1 MPGRK
6 KKQDAGGP
14 ATFKGEYSFVNK
26 DASNID
32 SKEHN
37 AAVSWHVMNRYER
50 WKKQEQAEKL
60 RASANVPA
68 NPGSLAEGSCGFVR
82 YRALNH
88 QTPGQK
94 ALTKTEQE
102 DELSS
107 FPYPPEPW
115 QMDQAEQS
123 MLGQPGQ
130 PLLGGYPQPGSSSLG
145 APGLRPDVGI
155 LPVGLSSN
163 FSSAS
168 VSQGPLLDMADSP
181 PLVARILSY
190 AYGVMIPLTWPNEM
204 GKGTWTYEIAR
215 TWDDLAAINED
226 SCYASATLCYYAT
239 LMAAAT
245 NDKDLASQACFFQ
258 TQAMSELRQRV
269 TTQSGP
275 YDPATLKSILK
286 LFSAEATLDNTS
298 AARVHIKMLRN
309 VVSAEGGIILLD
321 SWFRENL
328 LAADCYFALKYE
340 TRPVFPASEWTPG
353 PLSQVW
359 KARLATARVARD
371 HAPSIDSAVEHATL
385 RNIISDLRELF
396 RVERDITSHDVPSDD
411 QLLRWRQL
419 RKFDCISRLADHQ
432 LSVKIYPHLY
442 LRPKL
447 QLAVCAAIALM
458 AAMVLGSPEPV
469 RFGLK
474 LVTELQG
481 KVVDAR
487 AELGGD
493 EHEDEDQ
500 SDPTNVILWLLYV
513 GLLGEKTHPVPQQ
526 LVSFEH
532 EYLRVCRELGLDTKK
547 DQENVIKQLLYS
559 PALSDEVQG
568 KRARRTQEVRKGVY
582 EACGMSWR
590 QPLEA
595 VAMEE

>member
-1 MPGRK
+1 MPNRK
-6 KKQDAGGP
+6 TKQDAAVP
-14 ATFKGEYSFVNK
+14 AMFKGEYSFVNK

-50 WKKQEQAEKL
+50 WKKQEQAKKL
-60 RASANVPA
+60 KGLANVTA
-68 NPGSLAEGSCGFVR
+68 NPDSSAEGSYEFVR
-82 YRALNH
+82 CRPLNH
-88 QTPGQK
+88 QNPGRK
-94 ALTKTEQE
+94 ALTKTEQGG
-102 DELSS
+102 ELSS

-123 MLGQPGQ
+123 MLGQPRQ
-130 PLLGGYPQPGSSSLG
+130 PLLGGYAQAGSSSLG
-145 APGLRPDVGI
+145 RPGLRPEVAI
-155 LPVGLSSN
+155 SPVALSSN
-163 FSSAS
+163 VSSAS
-168 VSQGPLLDMADSP
+168 SSQGPLPDMTDFP
-181 PLVARILSY
+181 PLVAGILSY

-204 GKGTWTYEIAR
+204 GKGTWTYEITG

-239 LMAAAT
+239 LMAAVT
-245 NDKDLASQACFFQ
+245 NDKDLTLQACFFQ

-269 TTQSGP
+269 TVHSGP

-286 LFSAEATLDNTS
+286 LFSAETALDNTS
-298 AARVHIKMLRN
+298 TARVHLKMLRDA
-309 VVSAEGGIILLD
+309 VSAEGGVIQLD
-321 SWFRENL
+321 LWFRENL

-353 PLSQVW
+353 PLSQPW
-359 KARLATARVARD
+359 KARLANARVARD
-371 HAPSIDSAVEHATL
+371 HAPSIDSAVAHATL
-385 RNIISDLRELF
+385 RNITSDLRELF
-396 RVERDITSHDVPSDD
+396 RVERYIASHEVPSDN

-447 QLAVCAAIALM
+447 QLAICAAIALM

-474 LVTELQG
+474 LVTEFHG
-481 KVVDAR
+481 KVMDAR
-487 AELGGD
+487 AELGEDGP
-493 EHEDEDQ
+493 EDEDQ
-500 SDPTNVILWLLYV
+500 PDPTKLIFWLLYV
-513 GLLGEKTHPVPQQ
+513 GMLGEKTHPVPQQ
-526 LVSFEH
+526 LVWFEH
-532 EYLRVCRELGLDTKK
+532 EYLRVSGELGLDTKK
-547 DQENVIKQLLYS
+547 DQENVAKQLLYS
-559 PALSDEVQG
+559 PALSEEVQG
-568 KRARRTQEVRKGVY
+568 NRARRTQEVRRGVY

-590 QPLEA
+590 QPLEVMA
-595 VAMEE
+595 VEE